1 MRTNILTVGLL
12 LIVPLAT
19 GCVRADA
26 DTLDTAAAPPSAVI
40 GVAGNCPADASPM
53 YPASAGAMVDLNGDG
68 YLCTR
73 RVRSIAG
80 DTLLLAVDNDVP
92 TADGTRVEP
101 ELYVGM

>member
-1 MRTNILTVGLL
+1 MRTRIVTVGLL
-12 LIVPLAT
+12 LVVPLAAAC
-19 GCVRADA
+19 GRVRAD
-26 DTLDTAAAPPSAVI
+26 TPDTAAAHPSAVI

-53 YPASAGAMVDLNGDG
+53 YPASAGAMVDLNGDR
-68 YLCTR
+68 YRCTR

-92 TADGTRVEP
+92 TADSTRVEP